1 MTTHVVRLKLFR
13 LKTEGQKPDVD
24 LREKKDLMFGLAI
37 SLQNSYLI
45 PKQVMTMLN
54 STYSETRERMGK
66 SIDAL
71 ETELKR
77 VRTGRASLNILDG
90 IRVDYYGT
98 QTPLNQMASLSVPES
113 RLIVIQPWDA
123 TVIKDIEK
131 ALLKSDLGLTPSSDG
146 KLIRLAIPP
155 LTEERRK
162 ELVKVVSKM
171 CEDYKV
177 AVRNIRRDSN
187 EFLKMAKKEGDISE
201 DDLFNGQDQVQEI
214 TDEFVKR
221 IDDIFKEK
229 EKEILEF

>member
-1 MTTHVVRLKLFR
+1 
-13 LKTEGQKPDVD
+13 
-24 LREKKDLMFGLAI
+24 
-37 SLQNSYLI
+37 
-45 PKQVMTMLN
+45 MLN

-71 ETELKR
+71 EIELKR

-98 QTPLNQMASLSVPES
+98 QTVLNQMASLSVPES

-162 ELVKVVSKM
+162 ELVKVISKM

-201 DDLFNGQDQVQEI
+201 DDMFKGQDQVQEI
-214 TDEFVKR
+214 TNEFVKR
-221 IDDIFKEK
+221 IDEIFKEK
-229 EKEILEF
+229 ETEILEF